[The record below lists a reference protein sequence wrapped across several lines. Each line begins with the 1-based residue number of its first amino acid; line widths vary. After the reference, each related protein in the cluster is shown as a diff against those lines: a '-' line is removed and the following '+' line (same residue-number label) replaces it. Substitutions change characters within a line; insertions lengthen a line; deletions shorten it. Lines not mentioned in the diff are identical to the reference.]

1 MLDFWPGC
9 GWRHLQANAW
19 GRLPPSAAW
28 IGHWLNR
35 PELALVAES
44 CAGETWLHQA
54 LRDDPLRPV
63 APDEL
68 AAVQDDDA
76 RENYR
81 LLLALR
87 GGVLAA
93 GTLEA
98 FYAGLFRQGAIT
110 LPPLFIDAV
119 AQTILRQVLD
129 QGADAFD
136 ARAAEMLFR
145 PQRITLQNGRVLAGD
160 RATLDRLSDAGG
172 FGALGRLLAEAQ
184 VPLRAA
190 QLQVL
195 GTDNA
200 AEYWYEGGHDH
211 THDGFE
217 PAGPPQGR
225 IPEGAAR
232 RFPSERHRFVLD
244 LTHQVAKEVARGVA
258 VPLTLA
264 HSGLGALARVLQRW
278 VAQLTGVEVT
288 ITPLARIDDADWRW
302 HVGLDVEATAILNDL
317 YRGQPVDEVRLSRLV
332 GLFRLDFVDPADM
345 QADVAGA
352 PVWLGLAMA
361 ADGGLRLKPQ
371 NLLLNLPLARRS

>member
-195 GTDNA
+195 GNDNA
-200 AEYWYEGGHDH
+200 TDYWHDR
-211 THDGFE
+211 THDG
-217 PAGPPQGR
+217 
-225 IPEGAAR
+225 I
-232 RFPSERHRFVLD
+232 ERHRFVLD

-302 HVGLDVEATAILNDL
+302 HVGLDVEATAIFNDL